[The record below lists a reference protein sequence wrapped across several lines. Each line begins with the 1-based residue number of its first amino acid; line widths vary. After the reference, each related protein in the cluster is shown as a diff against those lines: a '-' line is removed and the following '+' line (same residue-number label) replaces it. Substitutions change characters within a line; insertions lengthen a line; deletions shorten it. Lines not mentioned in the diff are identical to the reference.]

1 MRRVVAATF
10 ISLDGVM
17 QAPGAPEEDP
27 SGGFRF
33 GGWTFPYFDE
43 EAGGWIDQTLAKP
56 FDLLLGRRTYE
67 IFAAYWPYQ
76 GSNPIAERFNGVT
89 KYVASTSSNL
99 PLTWVKSQ
107 LLGPD
112 AVQALAELK
121 RQTGPDLLIQGS
133 SGLIRSLHQ
142 HGLVDRFDVMTFP
155 VLLGRGKRLF
165 GENMRPAALRLTD
178 SRTSPSGVRFARY
191 EPVGEVA
198 VGSFATGEPS
208 ELELARRKKLA
219 REDA

>member
-17 QAPGAPEEDP
+17 QAPGGPEEDP

-43 EAGGWIDQTLAKP
+43 EAGSWIDDAFAKP

-76 GSNPIAERFNGVT
+76 GSHPIAERFNVVT
-89 KYVASTSSNL
+89 KYVATTSPDL
-99 PLTWVKSQ
+99 PLTWGRSE
-107 LLGPD
+107 LLAPD
-112 AVQALAELK
+112 AVLALAELK
-121 RQTGPDLLIQGS
+121 RQNGPDLVIQGS
-133 SGLIRSLHQ
+133 SGLIHSLQQ
-142 HGLVDRFDVMTFP
+142 HGLIDRFDVMTFP

-165 GENMRPAALRLTD
+165 GETTRPAALQLTK
-178 SRTSPSGVRFARY
+178 SKTSPSGVHFARY
-191 EPVGEVA
+191 EPAGEVQ
-198 VGSFATGEPS
+198 VGSFVTGEPS

-219 REDA
+219 REHA